1 MGITKN
7 DLLKALDRFYSKE
20 TLLKLFKKYFLNW
33 IADGY
38 IGGNLGLFEVS
49 LIGHTSK
56 KQIFLDLIFEIY
68 SKEEIFLTIYNNL
81 DKDIQNIFLEIAWNE
96 KFIIDDKNKYLTEK
110 TNGYRKILIPKTKY
124 MFFNYNCSD
133 ENLWVKS
140 KKENG
145 YFYLHKDIIRWIRK
159 YLPKPKEYDLIPINK
174 PSTTFF
180 LSSEKEVI
188 NKISTYYNFYSLG
201 HIELSTSNKVLKK
214 SKREMRKYCKLIEFY
229 NDFGDLDFL
238 KTETLSLFLLSLSKK
253 YQDQKYFKPQ
263 NLKFLIIGLLD
274 GKLISD
280 ENFNYTT
287 KFLNYLKGVKYIW
300 NEKEQTK
307 KAFRTIKTVLENMPK
322 GKAVSIDN
330 ILKYIDYRDMDIE
343 ILSPENIYNYVYINE
358 ADYGRTKISTYE
370 NYYNY
375 VVVPFVKS
383 IFAILGCLGVLDI
396 YYDVPSNKNGLY
408 LKNGYLTKYD
418 GFKYIKLSKLGEY
431 IFDKINN
438 YNFGEDN
445 ENSEVYLDSNRLII
459 SIVGDSPIRIMFLET
474 IAERISESKFKISYK
489 SFFKNIE
496 TEKDILEK
504 IDIFKQ
510 KISNNL
516 PKLWEKFFEKLITR
530 SSSITPVNDYQI
542 IKLKEDKE
550 LFEIILKNKK
560 IKSKIL
566 KAENFHILI
575 KKEDISELSNF
586 LKENGYFN
594 KLI

>member
-7 DLLKALDRFYSKE
+7 DLLDALDRFYSKE
-20 TLLKLFKKYFLNW
+20 TLLKLFKEYFLNW

-49 LIGHTSK
+49 LIGPTSK
-56 KQIFLDLIFEIY
+56 KQVFLDLIFEIY
-68 SKEEIFLTIYNNL
+68 SKEEIFSTIYHEL

-96 KFIIDDKNKYLTEK
+96 KFIINDKNKYLTEK
-110 TNGYRKILIPKTKY
+110 TNGYRKILIPKSKY
-124 MFFNYNCSD
+124 MFFNYNCPNES
-133 ENLWVKS
+133 LWVKNDDE
-140 KKENG
+140 KG

-159 YLPKPKEYDLIPINK
+159 YLPKPKEYNLIPVDK

-201 HIELSTSNKVLKK
+201 HIEMSTSNKILKK
-214 SKREMRKYCKLIEFY
+214 SKREMKKYCKLIEFY

-238 KTETLSLFLLSLSKK
+238 KTETLSLFLLSLTEK
-253 YQDQKYFKPQ
+253 YRDQKYFKPQ
-263 NLKFLIIGLLD
+263 NLKFLIIELLN
-274 GKLISD
+274 GNVISD
-280 ENFNYTT
+280 EDFNYTT

-307 KAFRTIKTVLENMPK
+307 KAFKTIKTVLENMPK

-358 ADYGRTKISTYE
+358 ADYGRTKITNYE

-396 YYDVPSNKNGLY
+396 YYDIPTDKNGLY

-431 IFDKINN
+431 IFNKIEN
-438 YNFGEDN
+438 YNFGED
-445 ENSEVYLDSNRLII
+445 SEDSEIYLDSNRLII
-459 SIVGDSPIRIMFLET
+459 SIIGDSHIRIMFLET
-474 IAERISESKFKISYK
+474 IADRISESKFKISYK

-504 IDIFKQ
+504 IEVFKQ
-510 KISNNL
+510 KISNKL
-516 PKLWEKFFEKLITR
+516 PKIWEDFFDSLIKR
-530 SSSITPVNDYQI
+530 SSSVNLVDEYKI

-550 LFEIILKNKK
+550 LFEIILKDKN
-560 IKSKIL
+560 IKNKIL
-566 KAENFHILI
+566 KAENYHILI
-575 KKEDISELSNF
+575 KKEDISEFSNL
-586 LKENGYFN
+586 LKEHGYFN
-594 KLI
+594 TLI